1 MPTSVLIDASRKSRE
16 FENAMKKKK
25 AQRDAYNKLQELLA
39 KLQEQPED
47 QAILSELTKLQEYVQ
62 HELVDEEMMVE

>member
-1 MPTSVLIDASRKSRE
+1 
-16 FENAMKKKK
+16 MKKKK

>member
-1 MPTSVLIDASRKSRE
+1 MIDASRKSRE

-47 QAILSELTKLQEYVQ
+47 KAILSELTKLQEYVQ
-62 HELVDEEMMVE
+62 HELVDEKMMVE